1 VAGWCG
7 SLVIGLGA
15 GIVLVTVARPED
27 GVSAGVLIGLIVT
40 TTALGTVLP
49 ILRDSGDLDTRL
61 VTFILSAGAVGEF
74 GPILAVALLLS
85 GQSPLHTLAV
95 LVAFALVAALAL
107 GVAARSRSPRLNRL
121 LGHTLKT
128 SGQLGELGLDVLLGA
143 FTAGV
148 VARVFLS
155 GQDANVQDETV
166 VRLEGVGYG
175 FLVPIFFVVTG
186 IRFDLDALLADPEAL
201 LLLPLGLLLFL
212 LVRGV
217 PTYLSLR
224 GALEGRERLS
234 ASIYAATAL
243 PLVVV
248 ITAIG
253 VDDGRL
259 TEATAAGL
267 VGAGML
273 SVLLFPLLATRVRGV
288 TSPPVGGW
296 ADASD
301 AL

>member
-1 VAGWCG
+1 M
-7 SLVIGLGA
+7 STDGL
-15 GIVLVTVARPED
+15 
-27 GVSAGVLIGLIVT
+27 
-40 TTALGTVLP
+40 ALDAAST
-49 ILRDSGDLDTRL
+49 I
-61 VTFILSAGAVGEF
+61 
-74 GPILAVALLLS
+74 
-85 GQSPLHTLAV
+85 TLC
-95 LVAFALVAALAL
+95 L
-107 GVAARSRSPRLNRL
+107 GVA
-121 LGHTLKT
+121 
-128 SGQLGELGLDVLLGA
+128 V
-143 FTAGV
+143 
-148 VARVFLS
+148 
-155 GQDANVQDETV
+155 
-166 VRLEGVGYG
+166 
-175 FLVPIFFVVTG
+175 
-186 IRFDLDALLADPEAL
+186 LADPEAL

>member
-1 VAGWCG
+1 
-7 SLVIGLGA
+7 L
-15 GIVLVTVARPED
+15 
-27 GVSAGVLIGLIVT
+27 
-40 TTALGTVLP
+40 
-49 ILRDSGDLDTRL
+49 
-61 VTFILSAGAVGEF
+61 
-74 GPILAVALLLS
+74 
-85 GQSPLHTLAV
+85 Q
-95 LVAFALVAALAL
+95 
-107 GVAARSRSPRLNRL
+107 
-121 LGHTLKT
+121 
-128 SGQLGELGLDVLLGA
+128 
-143 FTAGV
+143 
-148 VARVFLS
+148 
-155 GQDANVQDETV
+155 
-166 VRLEGVGYG
+166 
-175 FLVPIFFVVTG
+175 
-186 IRFDLDALLADPEAL
+186 
-201 LLLPLGLLLFL
+201 LPLGLLFFL

-267 VGAGML
+267 VGAGRL